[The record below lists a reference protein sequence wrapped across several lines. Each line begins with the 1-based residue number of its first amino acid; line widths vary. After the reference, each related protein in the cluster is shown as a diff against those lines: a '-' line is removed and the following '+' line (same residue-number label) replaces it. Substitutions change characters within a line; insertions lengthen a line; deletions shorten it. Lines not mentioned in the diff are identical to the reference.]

1 MSGLTSSGF
10 ERKRLVDIKTD
21 IEDKLKNIFGA
32 NIDISPQS
40 GLGQFVGIMSE
51 AQADQWQSQEDIYNS
66 QYPSTSQGSQLSN
79 VVMYNGIERHS
90 ASKSTVVAILGGTVG
105 TIIPSGSQASV
116 VDTGQIFETIE
127 DVVITSGSEAVNMRS
142 VTTGEIIALTGT
154 LTVIETPIFGWTS
167 ITNNES
173 AVVGTN
179 KETDAQ
185 LRIRRELST
194 QALGNNLTDS
204 LYGQLANLGGV
215 EGVVVWD
222 NKTEATAGGLPANQF
237 GVSIIGG
244 VDEEIA
250 ETGLPANQFGVSII
264 GGVDEEIAETIW
276 KNTPQGIASY
286 GDTTVY
292 HTDIQGFS
300 QPVMFTRAVDYPVYF
315 RIDIETSSEFPITGI
330 EDIKKAVADFGTEN
344 FKISDDVIMSKFY
357 NPINTV
363 PGVVSISLFM
373 GVSSSPSGT
382 SNLAVSNWEI
392 SRYNALW
399 VEVNII

>member
-142 VTTGEIIALTGT
+142 VTTGENIALTGT

-167 ITNNES
+167 ITNTES

-222 NKTEATAGGLPANQF
+222 NKTEATAG
-237 GVSIIGG
+237 
-244 VDEEIA
+244 
-250 ETGLPANQFGVSII
+250 GLPANQFGVSII

>member
-154 LTVIETPIFGWTS
+154 LTVIETPIFGWAS
-167 ITNNES
+167 ITNTES

-250 ETGLPANQFGVSII
+250 ET
-264 GGVDEEIAETIW
+264 IW

-300 QPVMFTRAVDYPVYF
+300 QPVMFTRAVDYLIYF
-315 RIDIETSSEFPITGI
+315 KIDIETSSEFPITGV